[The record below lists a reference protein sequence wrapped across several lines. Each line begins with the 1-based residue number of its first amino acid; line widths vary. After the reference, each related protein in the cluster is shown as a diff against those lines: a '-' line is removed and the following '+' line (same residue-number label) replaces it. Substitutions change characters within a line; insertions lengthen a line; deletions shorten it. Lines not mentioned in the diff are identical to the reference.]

1 MCLFFFTNMQKTKKY
16 QEGPNTTNW
25 MFMDDFRIFSTRNLS
40 FCSNIYTIESE
51 GYRLRRGVGW
61 AIKLFIILQVLLELL
76 WNWMFASLK
85 QSLEWFAKK
94 NGWESKW
101 WMVHPACSA
110 TIRVPFSKALNL
122 QQFSVQCPGNTGKSN
137 MHRWSFPDLLHSHCY
152 LSDFGV
158 RFKTWRQIMQII
170 QFYRVFERKNV
181 PYYNNA
187 DKSTNKQQN
196 K

>member
-1 MCLFFFTNMQKTKKY
+1 MTWRRLQAQTRRWLSDKVVHH
-16 QEGPNTTNW
+16 TT
-25 MFMDDFRIFSTRNLS
+25 SVAGAT
-40 FCSNIYTIESE
+40 
-51 GYRLRRGVGW
+51 
-61 AIKLFIILQVLLELL
+61 LELDVCQ
-76 WNWMFASLK
+76 FKAK
-85 QSLEWFAKK
+85 FGVVCKK

-152 LSDFGV
+152 LSDFGI

-196 K
+196 Q

>member
-1 MCLFFFTNMQKTKKY
+1 MILEFSLL
-16 QEGPNTTNW
+16 E
-25 MFMDDFRIFSTRNLS
+25 IFLS
-40 FCSNIYTIESE
+40 AQTYIYYWKCSPRYNSWWPDE